1 MEEVMRIIATVVAAI
16 ALSLAWA
23 QVSAQE
29 DTDRYTLEKT
39 DRGYVRMDR
48 RTGEM
53 SLCEERS
60 GQLVCKLAA
69 DERAAFQDDTERL
82 EAAIEALEER
92 IAKLESGLAAE
103 PRDALPTEEEFEKTM
118 GYMERFLRRFMGIA
132 KDFENEPAE
141 REAPPADP
149 QKT

>member
-1 MEEVMRIIATVVAAI
+1 MEEVMRLIAITLAAI
-16 ALSLAWA
+16 ALSLVGA
-23 QVSAQE
+23 QVFAQD

-48 RTGEM
+48 RTGEI

-92 IAKLESGLAAE
+92 VAKLESGLAAK
-103 PRDALPTEEEFEKTM
+103 PGDALPTEEEFEKTM

-132 KDFENEPAE
+132 KDFENEPAKPE
-141 REAPPADP
+141 TPPADP

>member
-1 MEEVMRIIATVVAAI
+1 MEEVMRIIATVIAAI
-16 ALSLAWA
+16 ALSLAGA
-23 QVSAQE
+23 QVFAQE
-29 DTDRYTLEKT
+29 DADRYTLEKT
-39 DRGYVRMDR
+39 DNGYVRMDR

-69 DERAAFQDDTERL
+69 DERAAFQADTERL

-92 IAKLESGLAAE
+92 VTRLESGLTTKL
-103 PRDALPTEEEFEKTM
+103 DQALPTEEEFEKTM

-132 KDFENEPAE
+132 KDFEEEPAKP
-141 REAPPADP
+141 EAPPADP

>member
-1 MEEVMRIIATVVAAI
+1 MEEVMRAIATVFAAI
-16 ALSLAWA
+16 AVSLAGA
-23 QVSAQE
+23 QVFAQ
-29 DTDRYTLEKT
+29 DNTDRYTLEKT
-39 DRGYVRMDR
+39 VKGYVRMDR

-69 DERAAFQDDTERL
+69 DERTAFQADTERL
-82 EAAIEALEER
+82 EAALEALEER
-92 IAKLESGLAAE
+92 VAKLESGLTAKL
-103 PRDALPTEEEFEKTM
+103 DQALPTEEEFEKTM

-132 KDFENEPAE
+132 KDLEEEPE
-141 REAPPADP
+141 GPKTPPADP

>member
-1 MEEVMRIIATVVAAI
+1 MEEVMRAIATVVAAI
-16 ALSLAWA
+16 ALSLAGA
-23 QVSAQE
+23 QVLAQ
-29 DTDRYTLEKT
+29 DDPDRYALEKT
-39 DRGYVRMDR
+39 DNGYVRMDR

-69 DERAAFQDDTERL
+69 DERAAFQADTERL
-82 EAAIEALEER
+82 EAAIAALEER
-92 IAKLESGLAAE
+92 VAKLESGLTAKL
-103 PRDALPTEEEFEKTM
+103 DQALPTEEEFEKTM

-132 KDFENEPAE
+132 KDFEEEPQGPKTP
-141 REAPPADP
+141 RADP